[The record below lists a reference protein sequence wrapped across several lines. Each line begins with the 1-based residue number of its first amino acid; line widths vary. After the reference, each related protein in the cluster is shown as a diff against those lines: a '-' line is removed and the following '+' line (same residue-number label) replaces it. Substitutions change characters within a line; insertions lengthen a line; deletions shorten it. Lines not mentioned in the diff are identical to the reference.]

1 MDYSE
6 VTAIGKTTGIIV
18 MRDKDIQNREARW
31 RTRKLFRNSVQKIQ
45 KRERNKRNIESCAI
59 KRALQLQSDGKICFS
74 PVSEKIEASYHYPH
88 ARKISNLI
96 LFSTKGGKK
105 DHK

>member
-1 MDYSE
+1 
-6 VTAIGKTTGIIV
+6 VTKTFKTVKLDGGLENCSV
-18 MRDKDIQNREARW
+18 TLYRKFRRE
-31 RTRKLFRNSVQKIQ
+31 KEI
-45 KRERNKRNIESCAI
+45 KRNIESCAI